1 MMKTTK
7 SLLETTMN
15 TRELGG
21 YRTKDGGYTPC
32 HMLIRSDAPKELS
45 EKDIAYLLDRQITTV
60 IDMRGETDVRKM
72 PSPFREDPQFC
83 YYNIPIEEGSTIPE
97 STSAVPGSYMQI
109 AAAANMGQVFKQIA
123 LTPGGVLFHCS
134 AGKDRTGVVSAIL
147 LLLAGVSDEDI
158 IENYMLN
165 REYNR
170 ERFALARQ
178 KFPDIDIN
186 IIIPHTEYMTRFLAL
201 FREKYGN
208 PVNYLRTI
216 GVLPEETGRLKSKLI
231 PLNQSPAGIK

>member
-1 MMKTTK
+1 M
-7 SLLETTMN
+7 SPLLH
-15 TRELGG
+15 R
-21 YRTKDGGYTPC
+21 
-32 HMLIRSDAPKELS
+32 
-45 EKDIAYLLDRQITTV
+45 DI
-60 IDMRGETDVRKM
+60 
-72 PSPFREDPQFC
+72 S
-83 YYNIPIEEGSTIPE
+83 PE
-97 STSAVPGSYMQI
+97 SDLPPQPIWSSIQT
-109 AAAANMGQVFKQIA
+109 
-123 LTPGGVLFHCS
+123 TPAPDGVLFHCS

-158 IENYMLN
+158 IDHYMLT

-170 ERFALARQ
+170 KRFALARQ

-216 GVLPEETGRLKSKLI
+216 EVVSEEIGRLKSKLI
-231 PLNQSPAGIK
+231 PLNQSP

>member
-1 MMKTTK
+1 MMKTTR
-7 SLLETTMN
+7 SLLETTLN

-21 YRTKDGGYTPC
+21 YRTKDSGYTLC
-32 HMLIRSDAPKELS
+32 HKLIRSDAPKELS
-45 EKDIAYLLDRQITTV
+45 EKDITYLLDRRITTV
-60 IDMRGETDVRKM
+60 IDMRGKADVRKM

-83 YYNIPIEEGSTIPE
+83 YYNIPIEEGSSIPE
-97 STSAVPGSYMQI
+97 STSAVPGSYMEI
-109 AAAANMGQVFKQIA
+109 AAAENMGQFFKQIA
-123 LTPGGVLFHCS
+123 LATDGVLFHCS

-158 IENYMLN
+158 IDHYMLT

-170 ERFALARQ
+170 KRFALARE

-216 GVLPEETGRLKSKLI
+216 GVVIEEIGRLRSKLI
-231 PLNQSPAGIK
+231 PLNQSP